1 MKYQGYHQAV
11 PVNFLFIFLLYSMII
26 CVIQAK
32 TNGERK
38 YQFWFEKYSLNSI
51 WTLNGIIWRRFDIK
65 KKEDFYVDEAR
76 DWPKPEIQFR
86 LKTFLSLSFLSLFF
100 GHLFFCLEKNHHY
113 SVWLETKNRKKI
125 GLLTGLSL
133 SLYICHDTRHSVID
147 DDIWFFDLIFFSYL
161 RH

>member
-1 MKYQGYHQAV
+1 MCDSSKNKWREKIPILV
-11 PVNFLFIFLLYSMII
+11 
-26 CVIQAK
+26 
-32 TNGERK
+32 
-38 YQFWFEKYSLNSI
+38 WKYSLNSI

-113 SVWLETKNRKKI
+113 SVWLETKNRKKNRLI
-125 GLLTGLSL
+125 DWP
-133 SLYICHDTRHSVID
+133 LYICHDTRHSVID

>member
-1 MKYQGYHQAV
+1 MCDSSK
-11 PVNFLFIFLLYSMII
+11 N
-26 CVIQAK
+26 K
-32 TNGERK
+32 WRK
-38 YQFWFEKYSLNSI
+38 KREKIPILVWKYSLNSI

-65 KKEDFYVDEAR
+65 KKDFYVDEAR

-86 LKTFLSLSFLSLFF
+86 LKTFFSLFFPYFWSSFFLPGKKSSLFGLARNKKPKKNRLIDWRLSLS
-100 GHLFFCLEKNHHY
+100 
-113 SVWLETKNRKKI
+113 
-125 GLLTGLSL
+125 LSL